1 MSKFVINTNEH
12 LREKLE
18 MLESLRDIEVATKFV
33 DETHQTDQS
42 IYDEYLKKLNCQIFP
57 LAKDN
62 DMYEIVSQSFKNTT
76 SDNPYQKYELL
87 DIYEIFKPVDINQDI
102 VNRRMLWYATRLTN
116 YVSVLDN
123 GFKFPPEEAPLSG
136 YPFGKGIYFSDMAS
150 ESLGQCFPSN
160 GIGLILLCEVRLGES
175 L

>member
-1 MSKFVINTNEH
+1 
-12 LREKLE
+12 
-18 MLESLRDIEVATKFV
+18 
-33 DETHQTDQS
+33 
-42 IYDEYLKKLNCQIFP
+42 
-57 LAKDN
+57 
-62 DMYEIVSQSFKNTT
+62 MYGLVTQSFKNTRA
-76 SDNPYQKYELL
+76 DNPYQKYELL

-102 VNRRMLWYATRLTN
+102 GNRRMLWYATRLTN

-150 ESLGQCFPSN
+150 KSLGQCFPSN

-175 L
+175 LECKLIDCKIKDKLSGYNSVKACGMIEPDIVNMNGVYWPTGELIKKPPSYVNYINIEHVWTQ